1 MKKRY
6 RFMLTTVAVV
16 VVVAVVG
23 NVLLFNAL
31 PKPLR
36 AVETVD
42 VDYAIA
48 SDQFLRSA
56 GALFKQPVVAGNQV
70 EWLKDGEAI
79 YAAMIEA
86 VNNAE
91 HSITFETYEF
101 WGEESAGALASAL
114 ADAAQRGV
122 EVRGLADF
130 LGSRQADPSKFE
142 RMNDAGVAFIRW
154 REPSWYGLARFNH
167 RTHRKILVVDGRE
180 GFIGGANIANAW
192 LPGPDESHYRDNHF
206 RVRGP
211 VVASLQAAFLD
222 SWMDASGELI
232 SGERWFPALE
242 PEGDMAA
249 QVVNSAPREGRHRMR
264 TMFLHAIAA
273 AEQQITASTAYFY
286 PDQGFLDALAAA
298 ADRGV
303 RVRILVPGDSID
315 QGYLRQA
322 SVNRWG
328 PMLEAGVELFEYQPR
343 MYHSK
348 LMTIDDRWASVGSA
362 NLDNR
367 SFRLNDEANLT
378 VHDADFARKIRAII
392 EADMEDS
399 EGYTRER
406 WGERAWHKRAYGWL
420 GMAIGI
426 YL

>member
-6 RFMLTTVAVV
+6 RFLLTTVAVV
-16 VVVAVVG
+16 VVVVVG
-23 NVLLFNAL
+23 NVLLFNAM

-48 SDQFLRSA
+48 SDQFSRSA
-56 GALFKQPVVAGNQV
+56 GALYKQPIVSGNRV
-70 EWLKDGEAI
+70 EWLKDGEEI

-91 HSITFETYEF
+91 SSVAFETYEF
-101 WGEESAGALASAL
+101 WGEESAGALATAF
-114 ADAAQRGV
+114 AEAAQRGV
-122 EVRGLADF
+122 EVRGLADYI
-130 LGSRQADPSKFE
+130 GSREADSSKFE
-142 RMNDAGVAFIRW
+142 RMSEAGVEFIRW
-154 REPSWYGLARFNH
+154 REPSWYDLARFNH

-192 LPGPDESHYRDNHF
+192 LPDPDESHYRDNHF
-206 RVRGP
+206 RVQGP

-222 SWMDASGELI
+222 SWIDASGEML

-264 TMFLHAIAA
+264 MMFLHAIAA
-273 AEQQITASTAYFY
+273 AEHQITASTAYFY

-298 ADRGV
+298 AERGV

-348 LMTIDDRWASVGSA
+348 LMTIDDAWASVGSA

-378 VHDADFARKIRAII
+378 VHDEGFARKIRAII

-399 EGYTRER
+399 EGYTQER
-406 WGERAWHKRAYGWL
+406 WGDRAWYKRLYGWL
-420 GMAIGI
+420 GMTIGV